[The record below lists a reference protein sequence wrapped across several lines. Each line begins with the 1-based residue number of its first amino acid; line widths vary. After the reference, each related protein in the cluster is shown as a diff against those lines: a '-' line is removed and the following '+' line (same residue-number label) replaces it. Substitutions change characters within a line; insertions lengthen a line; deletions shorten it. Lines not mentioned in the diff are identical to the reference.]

1 MKSTVDS
8 ETSLAAY
15 VCVCVC
21 VFLENATHFDII
33 DSKSIKNLHAREG
46 EGGEIWCL
54 PADEFRLMSQK

>member
-15 VCVCVC
+15 VC

-46 EGGEIWCL
+46 EGGEI
-54 PADEFRLMSQK
+54 